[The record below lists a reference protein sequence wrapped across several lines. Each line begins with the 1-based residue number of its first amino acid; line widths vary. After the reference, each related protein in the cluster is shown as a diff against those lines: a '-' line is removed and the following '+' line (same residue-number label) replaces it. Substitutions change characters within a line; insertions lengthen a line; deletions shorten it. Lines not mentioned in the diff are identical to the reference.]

1 MKWKSWTLKLKNSI
15 TGQRSCQKLQKK
27 SNKIKL
33 RRLLGYVFLTSC
45 VILHGTKSLL
55 LLPGLSFFLSD
66 DSLVTSYLQA
76 NFLGIL
82 VIRPADIETIRPHPY
97 ELHANSGPTH
107 GFYSI
112 LSNPFFFAVHYKYKI
127 QICIWV
133 PKRRRRKRWW
143 KIICMQSNSLYDNS
157 RWMICITWLMDCVL

>member
-1 MKWKSWTLKLKNSI
+1 MINQLQDELKELNLETEKFNHRAKIMSKA
-15 TGQRSCQKLQKK
+15 SKK

-107 GFYSI
+107 GFYAI
-112 LSNPFFFAVHYKYKI
+112 LSKPFFAIHNKYKI
-127 QICIWV
+127 LICI
-133 PKRRRRKRWW
+133 
-143 KIICMQSNSLYDNS
+143 
-157 RWMICITWLMDCVL
+157 

>member
-1 MKWKSWTLKLKNSI
+1 MNWKSWILKLKNSI

-55 LLPGLSFFLSD
+55 LLSGLSFFLTN

-76 NFLGIL
+76 DLLGIP

-97 ELHANSGPTH
+97 ELHANSGPTYV
-107 GFYSI
+107 FYSI
-112 LSNPFFFAVHYKYKI
+112 SAIKQKPQSYWCI
-127 QICIWV
+127 QV
-133 PKRRRRKRWW
+133 LFVSGYLF
-143 KIICMQSNSLYDNS
+143 SNSHTQAIIWRKGKRNTMTN
-157 RWMICITWLMDCVL
+157 RQAHTEPWLNISII

>member
-55 LLPGLSFFLSD
+55 LLPGLSFFLTN

-76 NFLGIL
+76 DLLGIP

-107 GFYSI
+107 GT
-112 LSNPFFFAVHYKYKI
+112 VMKG
-127 QICIWV
+127 QIKW
-133 PKRRRRKRWW
+133 PETENR
-143 KIICMQSNSLYDNS
+143 SLYKKMTFQTTVNPECS
-157 RWMICITWLMDCVL
+157 AVLFGPRMSEDPVGDHPFSLIQWNAALLCF